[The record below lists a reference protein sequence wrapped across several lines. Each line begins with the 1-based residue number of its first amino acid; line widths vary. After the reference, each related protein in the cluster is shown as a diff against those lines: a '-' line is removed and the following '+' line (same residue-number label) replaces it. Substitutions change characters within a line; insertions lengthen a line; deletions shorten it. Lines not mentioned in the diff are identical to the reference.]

1 MNKKSVVE
9 DALFQIRN
17 LEEALKENAKGIL
30 SSTMKNEISSLV
42 KESLR
47 EQEEIDVEDEE
58 VVEPEGQVDDVEDVD
73 LGVEPMATDDME
85 DDDMEDMGMEDDD
98 AIDMTGADM
107 SDVIKVFKSMDDED
121 GVIVK
126 RDANNNIRLSDSETG
141 ADYFI
146 QLSEQ
151 YQDELD
157 EQDDDLTLD
166 ETLYEIEMDDMDS
179 RQDVYRPDVSDD
191 EGWSD
196 KETQRMWN
204 EQDEDGIVYRPD
216 VSDDEGWSDK
226 ETQRMW
232 NEEMDMDMD
241 MDPRRMSRR
250 HSEMDETP
258 MYEIEMDD
266 MDSRQDVYR
275 PDVSD
280 DEGWSDKETQ
290 RMWNEEMDMD
300 MDFEEMDMDPDPRG
314 GRNSR
319 HYEDMDIDH
328 VMESKFKSKGV
339 GMGSPKFKYGQVMDY
354 KTTKQKEGKKM
365 INTGSAKKFSYKDG
379 ENLDGEY
386 RPIKKRRETTEASRT
401 LGAGRKFGRNGLPK
415 PKAAPRHISENEV
428 ELLKSKNEEYRKA
441 LNLFRTKLN
450 EVAIFNS
457 NLAYAT
463 RLFTEHSTT
472 KQEKINILRRFDNV
486 ETLKESKS
494 LYKSL
499 KDEFSSEKTKEN
511 SINESF
517 EKSVTKT
524 PVSGSAV
531 NLIESKTYENPQ
543 FLRMK
548 DLMGKIK

>member
-9 DALFQIRN
+9 DALFQIRS

-58 VVEPEGQVDDVEDVD
+58 EVVEPEGQVDDVEDID
-73 LGVEPMATDDME
+73 LGAEPMAMDDGME
-85 DDDMEDMGMEDDD
+85 DDDIEDIDMGMEDED

-107 SDVIKVFKSMDDED
+107 SDVIKVFKSMSDED

-126 RDANNNIRLSDSETG
+126 KDANNNITLSDPETG

-157 EQDDDLTLD
+157 EQDEDEDEDEDEDLTLDEIMLD
-166 ETLYEIEMDDMDS
+166 ETLYEIEMDDFGM
-179 RQDVYRPDVSDD
+179 SDEEEYEELD
-191 EGWSD
+191 E
-196 KETQRMWN
+196 
-204 EQDEDGIVYRPD
+204 EDL
-216 VSDDEGWSDK
+216 
-226 ETQRMW
+226 
-232 NEEMDMDMD
+232 
-241 MDPRRMSRR
+241 
-250 HSEMDETP
+250 
-258 MYEIEMDD
+258 
-266 MDSRQDVYR
+266 
-275 PDVSD
+275 
-280 DEGWSDKETQ
+280 
-290 RMWNEEMDMD
+290 
-300 MDFEEMDMDPDPRG
+300 
-314 GRNSR
+314 
-319 HYEDMDIDH
+319 DH
-328 VMESKFKSKGV
+328 VMESKFKAKGV

-401 LGAGRKFGRNGLPK
+401 LGAGIKFGRKGLPK
-415 PKAAPRHISENEV
+415 PKAAPQHISETEV

-548 DLMGKIK
+548 DLMVKIK

>member
-9 DALFQIRN
+9 DALFQIQS

-157 EQDDDLTLD
+157 EQDDDDLTLD

-179 RQDVYRPDVSDD
+179 RQDVYRPNVSDD
-191 EGWSD
+191 KGWSD

-204 EQDEDGIVYRPD
+204 EQDEDGTVYRPN
-216 VSDDEGWSDK
+216 VSDDK
-226 ETQRMW
+226 
-232 NEEMDMDMD
+232 
-241 MDPRRMSRR
+241 
-250 HSEMDETP
+250 
-258 MYEIEMDD
+258 
-266 MDSRQDVYR
+266 
-275 PDVSD
+275 
-280 DEGWSDKETQ
+280 GWSDKETQ

-300 MDFEEMDMDPDPRG
+300 MDFEEMDMDSDSRG
-314 GRNSR
+314 GRSSR

-401 LGAGRKFGRNGLPK
+401 LGAGTKFGRKGLPK
-415 PKAAPRHISENEV
+415 PKAAPQHISETEV

-548 DLMGKIK
+548 DLMVKIK

>member
-9 DALFQIRN
+9 DALFQIQS

-58 VVEPEGQVDDVEDVD
+58 EVVEPEGQVDDVEDVD
-73 LGVEPMATDDME
+73 LGAEPIPTDDIEDDGME
-85 DDDMEDMGMEDDD
+85 DIEMGVEDDD

-126 RDANNNIRLSDSETG
+126 KDANNNITLSDPETG

-157 EQDDDLTLD
+157 EEDEYEDEYEDEDLTLD
-166 ETLYEIEMDDMDS
+166 ETLYEIEMDDFGMS
-179 RQDVYRPDVSDD
+179 
-191 EGWSD
+191 
-196 KETQRMWN
+196 
-204 EQDEDGIVYRPD
+204 DEDED
-216 VSDDEGWSDK
+216 
-226 ETQRMW
+226 
-232 NEEMDMDMD
+232 EEMDFEER
-241 MDPRRMSRR
+241 PRRMSRR
-250 HSEMDETP
+250 HNEEMYETP
-258 MYEIEMDD
+258 MYETNVDETLYEIEMDD
-266 MDSRQDVYR
+266 FGM
-275 PDVSD
+275 SD
-280 DEGWSDKETQ
+280 EDEELD
-290 RMWNEEMDMD
+290 EEDL
-300 MDFEEMDMDPDPRG
+300 
-314 GRNSR
+314 
-319 HYEDMDIDH
+319 DH
-328 VMESKFKSKGV
+328 VMESKFKAKGV

-401 LGAGRKFGRNGLPK
+401 LGAGTKFGRKGLPK
-415 PKAAPRHISENEV
+415 PKAAPQHISESEV

-486 ETLKESKS
+486 ETLKESKN
-494 LYKSL
+494 LYRTL
-499 KDEFSSEKTKEN
+499 KDEFSSETTKE
-511 SINESF
+511 SPINESF
-517 EKSVTKT
+517 EKVVSKT

>member
-58 VVEPEGQVDDVEDVD
+58 VVEPEGQVDDVEDVE
-73 LGVEPMATDDME
+73 LGVGPMATDDME
-85 DDDMEDMGMEDDD
+85 DDDMEDMDMEDDD

-151 YQDELD
+151 YQDED
-157 EQDDDLTLD
+157 EYEDLTLD

-204 EQDEDGIVYRPD
+204 E
-216 VSDDEGWSDK
+216 
-226 ETQRMW
+226 
-232 NEEMDMDMD
+232 
-241 MDPRRMSRR
+241 
-250 HSEMDETP
+250 
-258 MYEIEMDD
+258 
-266 MDSRQDVYR
+266 
-275 PDVSD
+275 
-280 DEGWSDKETQ
+280 
-290 RMWNEEMDMD
+290 DMD

-328 VMESKFKSKGV
+328 VMESKFKPKGV

>member
-9 DALFQIRN
+9 DALFQIQS

-58 VVEPEGQVDDVEDVD
+58 EVVEPEGQVDDVEDID
-73 LGVEPMATDDME
+73 LGPEPMATDDDME
-85 DDDMEDMGMEDDD
+85 DDDMEDIDMGMEDDD

-126 RDANNNIRLSDSETG
+126 RDANNNITLSDSETG

-157 EQDDDLTLD
+157 EEDEYEYEDEYEDEDLTLD
-166 ETLYEIEMDDMDS
+166 ETLYEIEMDDFGMS
-179 RQDVYRPDVSDD
+179 
-191 EGWSD
+191 
-196 KETQRMWN
+196 
-204 EQDEDGIVYRPD
+204 DEDE
-216 VSDDEGWSDK
+216 DEEFGFED
-226 ETQRMW
+226 EE
-232 NEEMDMDMD
+232 EEM
-241 MDPRRMSRR
+241 PRRMSRR
-250 HSEMDETP
+250 HNEEMYETP
-258 MYEIEMDD
+258 MYETNVDETLYEIEMDD
-266 MDSRQDVYR
+266 FGM
-275 PDVSD
+275 SD
-280 DEGWSDKETQ
+280 EDED
-290 RMWNEEMDMD
+290 EE
-300 MDFEEMDMDPDPRG
+300 MDFEERPR
-314 GRNSR
+314 RMSSR
-319 HYEDMDIDH
+319 HHEEMYEEDMDH
-328 VMESKFKSKGV
+328 VMESKFKAKGV

-401 LGAGRKFGRNGLPK
+401 LGAGTKFGRKGLPK

-548 DLMGKIK
+548 DLMVKIK

>member
-1 MNKKSVVE
+1 
-9 DALFQIRN
+9 
-17 LEEALKENAKGIL
+17 
-30 SSTMKNEISSLV
+30 
-42 KESLR
+42 
-47 EQEEIDVEDEE
+47 
-58 VVEPEGQVDDVEDVD
+58 
-73 LGVEPMATDDME
+73 
-85 DDDMEDMGMEDDD
+85 
-98 AIDMTGADM
+98 
-107 SDVIKVFKSMDDED
+107 
-121 GVIVK
+121 
-126 RDANNNIRLSDSETG
+126 
-141 ADYFI
+141 
-146 QLSEQ
+146 
-151 YQDELD
+151 
-157 EQDDDLTLD
+157 
-166 ETLYEIEMDDMDS
+166 MDDMDS

>member
-9 DALFQIRN
+9 DALFQIQS

-58 VVEPEGQVDDVEDVD
+58 EVVEPEGQVDDVEDID
-73 LGVEPMATDDME
+73 LGDEPIATDDDME
-85 DDDMEDMGMEDDD
+85 DDDMEDIDMGTDDD

-126 RDANNNIRLSDSETG
+126 RDANNNITLSDSETG

-151 YQDELD
+151 YQDELGKEDKDKYED
-157 EQDDDLTLD
+157 EDLTLDEEWLD
-166 ETLYEIEMDDMDS
+166 ETLYEIEMDDFGMS
-179 RQDVYRPDVSDD
+179 
-191 EGWSD
+191 
-196 KETQRMWN
+196 
-204 EQDEDGIVYRPD
+204 DED
-216 VSDDEGWSDK
+216 
-226 ETQRMW
+226 
-232 NEEMDMDMD
+232 EEMDFEER
-241 MDPRRMSRR
+241 PRRMSSR
-250 HSEMDETP
+250 HHEE
-258 MYEIEMDD
+258 MYE
-266 MDSRQDVYR
+266 
-275 PDVSD
+275 
-280 DEGWSDKETQ
+280 
-290 RMWNEEMDMD
+290 
-300 MDFEEMDMDPDPRG
+300 
-314 GRNSR
+314 
-319 HYEDMDIDH
+319 EDMDH
-328 VMESKFKSKGV
+328 VMESKFKAKGV

-401 LGAGRKFGRNGLPK
+401 LGAGTKFGRKGLPK
-415 PKAAPRHISENEV
+415 PKAAPQHISETEV

-548 DLMGKIK
+548 DLMVKIK

>member
-9 DALFQIRN
+9 DALFQIQS

-58 VVEPEGQVDDVEDVD
+58 EVVEPEGQVDDVEDVD
-73 LGVEPMATDDME
+73 LGAEPMATDDDME
-85 DDDMEDMGMEDDD
+85 DDDMEDIDMGTDDDD

-126 RDANNNIRLSDSETG
+126 RDASNNITLSDSETG

-157 EQDDDLTLD
+157 EEDEYEDEYEDEDLTLD
-166 ETLYEIEMDDMDS
+166 ETLYEIEMDDFGMS
-179 RQDVYRPDVSDD
+179 
-191 EGWSD
+191 
-196 KETQRMWN
+196 
-204 EQDEDGIVYRPD
+204 DEDED
-216 VSDDEGWSDK
+216 
-226 ETQRMW
+226 
-232 NEEMDMDMD
+232 EEMDFEER
-241 MDPRRMSRR
+241 PRRMSRR
-250 HSEMDETP
+250 HNEEMYETP
-258 MYEIEMDD
+258 MYETNVDETLYEIEMDD
-266 MDSRQDVYR
+266 FGM
-275 PDVSD
+275 SD
-280 DEGWSDKETQ
+280 EEEYEELDE
-290 RMWNEEMDMD
+290 
-300 MDFEEMDMDPDPRG
+300 
-314 GRNSR
+314 
-319 HYEDMDIDH
+319 EDLDH
-328 VMESKFKSKGV
+328 VMESKFKAKGV

-401 LGAGRKFGRNGLPK
+401 LGAGTKFGRKGLPK
-415 PKAAPRHISENEV
+415 PKAAPQHISETEV

>member
-9 DALFQIRN
+9 DTLFQIKH

-58 VVEPEGQVDDVEDVD
+58 EVVEPEGQEDDVEDID
-73 LGVEPMATDDME
+73 LGAEPMDVEDDME
-85 DDDMEDMGMEDDD
+85 DDDMEDMDMGMEDDED

-126 RDANNNIRLSDSETG
+126 KDANNNITLSDTETG

-151 YQDELD
+151 YNEDN
-157 EQDDDLTLD
+157 LTLD
-166 ETLYEIEMDDMDS
+166 ETLYEIEMDDFGM
-179 RQDVYRPDVSDD
+179 SDD
-191 EGWSD
+191 EFEDEEFGF
-196 KETQRMWN
+196 E
-204 EQDEDGIVYRPD
+204 DED
-216 VSDDEGWSDK
+216 
-226 ETQRMW
+226 
-232 NEEMDMDMD
+232 EEEEER
-241 MDPRRMSRR
+241 PRRMSRR
-250 HSEMDETP
+250 HHEMDETP
-258 MYEIEMDD
+258 MYETQVDEVLYEITLDEDADAEGYPEMDED
-266 MDSRQDVYR
+266 ADA
-275 PDVSD
+275 
-280 DEGWSDKETQ
+280 EGYP
-290 RMWNEEMDMD
+290 EMD
-300 MDFEEMDMDPDPRG
+300 EEEL
-314 GRNSR
+314 NN
-319 HYEDMDIDH
+319 
-328 VMESKFKSKGV
+328 VMESKFKAKGV

-379 ENLDGEY
+379 ENLDGDY
-386 RPIKKRRETTEASRT
+386 RPIKKRETKEASRT
-401 LGAGRKFGRNGLPK
+401 LGAGTRFGRKGLPK
-415 PKAAPRHISENEV
+415 PKAAPQHISETEV

-450 EVAIFNS
+450 EVAVFNS

-486 ETLKESKS
+486 ETLKESKN

-499 KDEFSSEKTKEN
+499 KDEFSSETTKDN
-511 SINESF
+511 SLNESF
-517 EKSVTKT
+517 EKAVTKT

-548 DLMGKIK
+548 DLMGKLK

>member
-9 DALFQIRN
+9 DALFQIRS

-58 VVEPEGQVDDVEDVD
+58 EVVEPEGQVDDVEDVD
-73 LGVEPMATDDME
+73 LGPEPMAMDDDME
-85 DDDMEDMGMEDDD
+85 DDEMEGMGMEDDD

-126 RDANNNIRLSDSETG
+126 RDASNNITLSDSGTG

-151 YQDELD
+151 YQDEYEDEDEDLTLD
-157 EQDDDLTLD
+157 EIMLD
-166 ETLYEIEMDDMDS
+166 ETLYEIEMDDFGM
-179 RQDVYRPDVSDD
+179 SDD
-191 EGWSD
+191 
-196 KETQRMWN
+196 M
-204 EQDEDGIVYRPD
+204 
-216 VSDDEGWSDK
+216 DD
-226 ETQRMW
+226 
-232 NEEMDMDMD
+232 EEMDDFDMSDDMD
-241 MDPRRMSRR
+241 FEERPRRMSRR
-250 HSEMDETP
+250 HHEEMDETP
-258 MYEIEMDD
+258 MYETNVNETLYEIEMDD
-266 MDSRQDVYR
+266 FGM
-275 PDVSD
+275 SD
-280 DEGWSDKETQ
+280 DMDD
-290 RMWNEEMDMD
+290 EEMDDFDMSDD
-300 MDFEEMDMDPDPRG
+300 MDFEERPRRMSRRHHEEMDD
-314 GRNSR
+314 
-319 HYEDMDIDH
+319 EDMDH
-328 VMESKFKSKGV
+328 VMESKFKAKGV

-401 LGAGRKFGRNGLPK
+401 LGAGTKFGRKGLPK
-415 PKAAPRHISENEV
+415 PKAAPQHISETEV

>member
-9 DALFQIRN
+9 DTLFQIRH
-17 LEEALKENAKGIL
+17 LEEVLKENAKGIL
-30 SSTMKNEISSLV
+30 SSTMKDEISSLV

-47 EQEEIDVEDEE
+47 EQEEVNVEDEEE
-58 VVEPEGQVDDVEDVD
+58 VVEPEGQEDDVEDVD
-73 LGVEPMATDDME
+73 LGVDPMATDDDIE
-85 DDDMEDMGMEDDD
+85 DDDIEDIEDIDMGMEDDSD

-107 SDVIKVFKSMDDED
+107 SDVIKVFKSMGDED

-126 RDANNNIRLSDSETG
+126 KDANNNITLSDSETG

-151 YQDELD
+151 YQDDEYQDELD
-157 EQDDDLTLD
+157 EDDDFEDDDLELD
-166 ETLYEIEMDDMDS
+166 ETLYEIEMDDFGM
-179 RQDVYRPDVSDD
+179 SDRHTGRRNDYNDNESD
-191 EGWSD
+191 E
-196 KETQRMWN
+196 
-204 EQDEDGIVYRPD
+204 VL
-216 VSDDEGWSDK
+216 
-226 ETQRMW
+226 
-232 NEEMDMDMD
+232 
-241 MDPRRMSRR
+241 
-250 HSEMDETP
+250 
-258 MYEIEMDD
+258 YEIEMDED
-266 MDSRQDVYR
+266 ADSEY
-275 PDVSD
+275 
-280 DEGWSDKETQ
+280 
-290 RMWNEEMDMD
+290 EE
-300 MDFEEMDMDPDPRG
+300 EDP
-314 GRNSR
+314 NN
-319 HYEDMDIDH
+319 
-328 VMESKFKSKGV
+328 VMESKFKAKGV

-354 KTTKQKEGKKM
+354 KTTRQKEGKKM

-379 ENLDGEY
+379 ENLDGEF

-401 LGAGRKFGRNGLPK
+401 LGAGRKFGRRGLPK
-415 PKAAPRHISENEV
+415 PKAAPQNISETEV

-450 EVAIFNS
+450 EVAVFNS

-486 ETLKESKS
+486 ETLKESKG

-499 KDEFSSEKTKEN
+499 KDEFSSDTTKDK
-511 SINESF
+511 SLNESF
-517 EKSVTKT
+517 EKAVTKT

-548 DLMGKIK
+548 DLMGKLK

>member
-9 DALFQIRN
+9 DALFQIQS

-58 VVEPEGQVDDVEDVD
+58 EVVEPEGQVDDVEDVD
-73 LGVEPMATDDME
+73 LGAEPIPTDDIEDDGME
-85 DDDMEDMGMEDDD
+85 DIEMGVEDDD

-157 EQDDDLTLD
+157 EEDEDEYEDEDLTLDEIMLD
-166 ETLYEIEMDDMDS
+166 ETLYEIEMDDFGMS
-179 RQDVYRPDVSDD
+179 
-191 EGWSD
+191 
-196 KETQRMWN
+196 
-204 EQDEDGIVYRPD
+204 DEDED
-216 VSDDEGWSDK
+216 
-226 ETQRMW
+226 
-232 NEEMDMDMD
+232 EEMDFEER
-241 MDPRRMSRR
+241 PRRMSRR
-250 HSEMDETP
+250 HHEEMNETP
-258 MYEIEMDD
+258 MYETNVDETLYEIEMDD
-266 MDSRQDVYR
+266 FGM
-275 PDVSD
+275 SD
-280 DEGWSDKETQ
+280 EDEE
-290 RMWNEEMDMD
+290 EEMDE
-300 MDFEEMDMDPDPRG
+300 EEMNR
-314 GRNSR
+314 
-319 HYEDMDIDH
+319 
-328 VMESKFKSKGV
+328 VMESKFKAKGV

-401 LGAGRKFGRNGLPK
+401 LGAGTKFGRNGLPK

-548 DLMGKIK
+548 DLMVKIK

>member
-9 DALFQIRN
+9 DALFQIRS

-157 EQDDDLTLD
+157 EQDDDDLTLD

-179 RQDVYRPDVSDD
+179 RQDVYRPGVSDD
-191 EGWSD
+191 
-196 KETQRMWN
+196 K
-204 EQDEDGIVYRPD
+204 
-216 VSDDEGWSDK
+216 
-226 ETQRMW
+226 
-232 NEEMDMDMD
+232 
-241 MDPRRMSRR
+241 
-250 HSEMDETP
+250 
-258 MYEIEMDD
+258 
-266 MDSRQDVYR
+266 
-275 PDVSD
+275 
-280 DEGWSDKETQ
+280 GWSDKETQ

-300 MDFEEMDMDPDPRG
+300 MDFEEMDMDSDSRG
-314 GRNSR
+314 GRSSR

>member
-9 DALFQIRN
+9 DTLFQIKN
-17 LEEALKENAKGIL
+17 LEQVLKENAKGIL
-30 SSTMKNEISSLV
+30 SSTMKDEISSLV

-47 EQEEIDVEDEE
+47 EQEEIDVEDPEE
-58 VVEPEGQVDDVEDVD
+58 VVEPEGQEDDVEDID
-73 LGVEPMATDDME
+73 LGAEPMDMEVDME
-85 DDDMEDMGMEDDD
+85 DDDVEDISMDSEDDD

-107 SDVIKVFKSMDDED
+107 SDVIKVFKSMSDED

-126 RDANNNIRLSDSETG
+126 KDANNNITLSDPETG

-157 EQDDDLTLD
+157 KEEDLSLD
-166 ETLYEIEMDDMDS
+166 ETLYEIEMDDFEMS
-179 RQDVYRPDVSDD
+179 YDD
-191 EGWSD
+191 
-196 KETQRMWN
+196 M
-204 EQDEDGIVYRPD
+204 ED
-216 VSDDEGWSDK
+216 DDMEDDF
-226 ETQRMW
+226 EE
-232 NEEMDMDMD
+232 EEMDFEER
-241 MDPRRMSRR
+241 PRRMSRR
-250 HSEMDETP
+250 HHEMDETP
-258 MYEIEMDD
+258 MYETETDEVLYEIEMD
-266 MDSRQDVYR
+266 
-275 PDVSD
+275 
-280 DEGWSDKETQ
+280 
-290 RMWNEEMDMD
+290 EEEDG
-300 MDFEEMDMDPDPRG
+300 EDMDP
-314 GRNSR
+314 
-319 HYEDMDIDH
+319 
-328 VMESKFKSKGV
+328 VMEGKFKAKGM
-339 GMGSPKFKYGQVMDY
+339 GMGSPKNHIFKYGQTMDF
-354 KTTKQKEGKKM
+354 KMPKQKEGKKM
-365 INTGSAKKFSYKDG
+365 INTGSAKKFTYKDG

-386 RPIKKRRETTEASRT
+386 RPIKKRKETTEASRT
-401 LGAGRKFGRNGLPK
+401 LGAGRKFGRKGLPK
-415 PKAAPRHISENEV
+415 PKAAPQNISETEV

-494 LYKSL
+494 LYKTL
-499 KDEFSSEKTKEN
+499 KDEFSSETTKEN

>member
-9 DALFQIRN
+9 DALFQIQS

-58 VVEPEGQVDDVEDVD
+58 EVVEPEGQVDDVEDID
-73 LGVEPMATDDME
+73 LGDEPIATDDDME
-85 DDDMEDMGMEDDD
+85 DDDMEDIDMGTDDD

-126 RDANNNIRLSDSETG
+126 RDANNNITLSDSETG

-157 EQDDDLTLD
+157 EEDEYEDEYEDEDITLD
-166 ETLYEIEMDDMDS
+166 ETLYEIEMDDFGMS
-179 RQDVYRPDVSDD
+179 
-191 EGWSD
+191 
-196 KETQRMWN
+196 
-204 EQDEDGIVYRPD
+204 DEDED
-216 VSDDEGWSDK
+216 
-226 ETQRMW
+226 
-232 NEEMDMDMD
+232 EEMDFEER
-241 MDPRRMSRR
+241 PRRMSSR
-250 HSEMDETP
+250 HHEE
-258 MYEIEMDD
+258 MYE
-266 MDSRQDVYR
+266 
-275 PDVSD
+275 
-280 DEGWSDKETQ
+280 
-290 RMWNEEMDMD
+290 
-300 MDFEEMDMDPDPRG
+300 
-314 GRNSR
+314 
-319 HYEDMDIDH
+319 EDMDH
-328 VMESKFKSKGV
+328 VMESKFKAKGV

-401 LGAGRKFGRNGLPK
+401 LGAGTKFGRKGLPK

-548 DLMGKIK
+548 DLMVKIK

>member
-9 DALFQIRN
+9 DALFQIQS

-58 VVEPEGQVDDVEDVD
+58 EVVEPEGQVDDVEDVE
-73 LGVEPMATDDME
+73 LGDEPMATDDDME
-85 DDDMEDMGMEDDD
+85 DDDMEDIDMGVEDDD

-126 RDANNNIRLSDSETG
+126 RDANNNITLSDSETG

-157 EQDDDLTLD
+157 EEDEYEDEYEDEDITLD
-166 ETLYEIEMDDMDS
+166 ETLYEIEMDDFGMS
-179 RQDVYRPDVSDD
+179 
-191 EGWSD
+191 
-196 KETQRMWN
+196 
-204 EQDEDGIVYRPD
+204 DEDE
-216 VSDDEGWSDK
+216 DE
-226 ETQRMW
+226 
-232 NEEMDMDMD
+232 EEMDFEER
-241 MDPRRMSRR
+241 PRRMSRR
-250 HSEMDETP
+250 HNEEMYETP
-258 MYEIEMDD
+258 MYETNVDETLYEIEMDD
-266 MDSRQDVYR
+266 FGM
-275 PDVSD
+275 SD
-280 DEGWSDKETQ
+280 EDED
-290 RMWNEEMDMD
+290 EE
-300 MDFEEMDMDPDPRG
+300 MDFEEM
-314 GRNSR
+314 
-319 HYEDMDIDH
+319 YEEDMDH
-328 VMESKFKSKGV
+328 VMESKFKAKGV

-401 LGAGRKFGRNGLPK
+401 LGAGTKFGRKGLPK
-415 PKAAPRHISENEV
+415 PKAAPQHISETEV

-499 KDEFSSEKTKEN
+499 KDEFSSETTKEN

>member
-9 DALFQIRN
+9 DTLFQIKN
-17 LEEALKENAKGIL
+17 LEQVLKENAKGIL
-30 SSTMKNEISSLV
+30 SSTMKDEISSLV

-47 EQEEIDVEDEE
+47 EQEEIDVEDPEE
-58 VVEPEGQVDDVEDVD
+58 VVEPEGQEDDVEDID
-73 LGVEPMATDDME
+73 LGAEPMDMEVDME
-85 DDDMEDMGMEDDD
+85 DDDVEDISMDSEDDD

-107 SDVIKVFKSMDDED
+107 SDVIKVFKSMSDED

-126 RDANNNIRLSDSETG
+126 KDANNNITLSDPETG

-157 EQDDDLTLD
+157 KEEDLSLD
-166 ETLYEIEMDDMDS
+166 ETLYEIEMDDFDM
-179 RQDVYRPDVSDD
+179 SDY
-191 EGWSD
+191 G
-196 KETQRMWN
+196 T
-204 EQDEDGIVYRPD
+204 ED
-216 VSDDEGWSDK
+216 
-226 ETQRMW
+226 
-232 NEEMDMDMD
+232 EMDFEEEDEMDFEEE
-241 MDPRRMSRR
+241 PRHRSRR
-250 HSEMDETP
+250 HHEMDETP
-258 MYEIEMDD
+258 MYETETDEVLYEIEMD
-266 MDSRQDVYR
+266 
-275 PDVSD
+275 
-280 DEGWSDKETQ
+280 
-290 RMWNEEMDMD
+290 EEEDG
-300 MDFEEMDMDPDPRG
+300 EDMDP
-314 GRNSR
+314 
-319 HYEDMDIDH
+319 
-328 VMESKFKSKGV
+328 VMEGKFKAKGM
-339 GMGSPKFKYGQVMDY
+339 GMGSPKFKYGQTMDF
-354 KTTKQKEGKKM
+354 KMPKQKEGKKM
-365 INTGSAKKFSYKDG
+365 INTGSAKKFTYKDG

-386 RPIKKRRETTEASRT
+386 RPIKKRKETTEASRT
-401 LGAGRKFGRNGLPK
+401 LGAGRKFGRKGLPK
-415 PKAAPRHISENEV
+415 PKAAPQNISETEV

-450 EVAIFNS
+450 EVAVFNS

-494 LYKSL
+494 LYKTL
-499 KDEFSSEKTKEN
+499 KDEFSSETTKEN

>member
-9 DALFQIRN
+9 DALFQIQS

-58 VVEPEGQVDDVEDVD
+58 EVVEPEGQVDDVEDVD
-73 LGVEPMATDDME
+73 LGAEPMDTDDDME
-85 DDDMEDMGMEDDD
+85 DDDMEDIDMGTDDDD

-126 RDANNNIRLSDSETG
+126 RDASNNITLSDSETG

-157 EQDDDLTLD
+157 EEDEYEDEYEDEDLTLD
-166 ETLYEIEMDDMDS
+166 ETLYEIEMDDFGMS
-179 RQDVYRPDVSDD
+179 
-191 EGWSD
+191 
-196 KETQRMWN
+196 
-204 EQDEDGIVYRPD
+204 DEDED
-216 VSDDEGWSDK
+216 
-226 ETQRMW
+226 
-232 NEEMDMDMD
+232 EEMDFEER
-241 MDPRRMSRR
+241 PRRMSRR
-250 HSEMDETP
+250 HNEEMYETP
-258 MYEIEMDD
+258 MYETNVDETLYEIEMDD
-266 MDSRQDVYR
+266 FGM
-275 PDVSD
+275 SD
-280 DEGWSDKETQ
+280 EEEYEELDE
-290 RMWNEEMDMD
+290 
-300 MDFEEMDMDPDPRG
+300 
-314 GRNSR
+314 
-319 HYEDMDIDH
+319 EDLDH
-328 VMESKFKSKGV
+328 VMESKFKAKGV

-401 LGAGRKFGRNGLPK
+401 LGAGTKFGRKGLPK
-415 PKAAPRHISENEV
+415 PKAAPQHISETEV

-548 DLMGKIK
+548 DLMVKIK

>member
-9 DALFQIRN
+9 DALFQIQS

-58 VVEPEGQVDDVEDVD
+58 EVVEPEGQVDDVEDVE
-73 LGVEPMATDDME
+73 LGDEPMATDDDME
-85 DDDMEDMGMEDDD
+85 DDDTEDIDMGVEDDD

-126 RDANNNIRLSDSETG
+126 RDANNNITLSDSETG

-151 YQDELD
+151 YQDELGKEDKDKYED
-157 EQDDDLTLD
+157 EDLTLDEEWLD
-166 ETLYEIEMDDMDS
+166 ETLYEIEMDDFGMS
-179 RQDVYRPDVSDD
+179 
-191 EGWSD
+191 
-196 KETQRMWN
+196 
-204 EQDEDGIVYRPD
+204 DEDED
-216 VSDDEGWSDK
+216 
-226 ETQRMW
+226 
-232 NEEMDMDMD
+232 EEMDF
-241 MDPRRMSRR
+241 
-250 HSEMDETP
+250 EDE
-258 MYEIEMDD
+258 
-266 MDSRQDVYR
+266 
-275 PDVSD
+275 
-280 DEGWSDKETQ
+280 DE
-290 RMWNEEMDMD
+290 
-300 MDFEEMDMDPDPRG
+300 
-314 GRNSR
+314 
-319 HYEDMDIDH
+319 EDMDH
-328 VMESKFKSKGV
+328 VMESKFKAKGV

-401 LGAGRKFGRNGLPK
+401 LGAGTKFGRKGLPK
-415 PKAAPRHISENEV
+415 PKAAPQHISETEV

-548 DLMGKIK
+548 DLMVKIK

>member
-9 DALFQIRN
+9 DTLFQIKN
-17 LEEALKENAKGIL
+17 LEEVLKENAKGIL
-30 SSTMKNEISSLV
+30 SSTMKDEISSLV

-47 EQEEIDVEDEE
+47 EQEEVNVEDEEE
-58 VVEPEGQVDDVEDVD
+58 VVEPEGQEDDVEDID
-73 LGVEPMATDDME
+73 LGAEPMDTEDDME
-85 DDDMEDMGMEDDD
+85 DDDMEDVDMGMEDDED

-126 RDANNNIRLSDSETG
+126 KDANNNITLSDTETG

-151 YQDELD
+151 YEEEELD
-157 EQDDDLTLD
+157 EEDDLTLD
-166 ETLYEIEMDDMDS
+166 ETLYEIEMDDFDMS
-179 RQDVYRPDVSDD
+179 YDD
-191 EGWSD
+191 MEGD
-196 KETQRMWN
+196 
-204 EQDEDGIVYRPD
+204 DFED
-216 VSDDEGWSDK
+216 
-226 ETQRMW
+226 
-232 NEEMDMDMD
+232 EEMDFEEKPRHRHHDMDMD
-241 MDPRRMSRR
+241 
-250 HSEMDETP
+250 EVL
-258 MYEIEMDD
+258 YEIEMD
-266 MDSRQDVYR
+266 
-275 PDVSD
+275 
-280 DEGWSDKETQ
+280 E
-290 RMWNEEMDMD
+290 EEMD
-300 MDFEEMDMDPDPRG
+300 E
-314 GRNSR
+314 
-319 HYEDMDIDH
+319 EDMDH
-328 VMESKFKSKGV
+328 VMESKFKAKGV

-386 RPIKKRRETTEASRT
+386 RPIKKRETKEASRT
-401 LGAGRKFGRNGLPK
+401 LGAGRRFGRKGLPK
-415 PKAAPRHISENEV
+415 PKAAPQNISETEV

-450 EVAIFNS
+450 EVAVFNS

-486 ETLKESKS
+486 ETLKESKN

-499 KDEFSSEKTKEN
+499 KDEFSSETTKE
-511 SINESF
+511 SSLNESF
-517 EKSVTKT
+517 EKAVTKS

-543 FLRMK
+543 FMRMK

>member
-1 MNKKSVVE
+1 
-9 DALFQIRN
+9 
-17 LEEALKENAKGIL
+17 
-30 SSTMKNEISSLV
+30 
-42 KESLR
+42 
-47 EQEEIDVEDEE
+47 
-58 VVEPEGQVDDVEDVD
+58 
-73 LGVEPMATDDME
+73 
-85 DDDMEDMGMEDDD
+85 
-98 AIDMTGADM
+98 MTGADM

-126 RDANNNIRLSDSETG
+126 RDASNNITLSDSETG

-157 EQDDDLTLD
+157 EQDEDEDEDEDLTLDEIMLD
-166 ETLYEIEMDDMDS
+166 ETLYEIEMDDFGM
-179 RQDVYRPDVSDD
+179 SDD
-191 EGWSD
+191 ME
-196 KETQRMWN
+196 
-204 EQDEDGIVYRPD
+204 DE
-216 VSDDEGWSDK
+216 E
-226 ETQRMW
+226 E
-232 NEEMDMDMD
+232 EEMDFEER
-241 MDPRRMSRR
+241 PRRMSRR
-250 HSEMDETP
+250 HNEGMYETP
-258 MYEIEMDD
+258 MYETNVDETLYEIEMDD
-266 MDSRQDVYR
+266 FGM
-275 PDVSD
+275 SD
-280 DEGWSDKETQ
+280 EEEYEELDE
-290 RMWNEEMDMD
+290 
-300 MDFEEMDMDPDPRG
+300 
-314 GRNSR
+314 
-319 HYEDMDIDH
+319 EDLDH
-328 VMESKFKSKGV
+328 VMESKFKAKGV

-401 LGAGRKFGRNGLPK
+401 LGAGTKFGRKGLPK
-415 PKAAPRHISENEV
+415 PKAAPQHISETEV

-548 DLMGKIK
+548 DLMVKIK

>member
-1 MNKKSVVE
+1 
-9 DALFQIRN
+9 
-17 LEEALKENAKGIL
+17 
-30 SSTMKNEISSLV
+30 
-42 KESLR
+42 
-47 EQEEIDVEDEE
+47 
-58 VVEPEGQVDDVEDVD
+58 
-73 LGVEPMATDDME
+73 
-85 DDDMEDMGMEDDD
+85 
-98 AIDMTGADM
+98 MTGADM

>member
-9 DALFQIRN
+9 DALFQIQS

-58 VVEPEGQVDDVEDVD
+58 EVVEPEGQVDDVEDVD
-73 LGVEPMATDDME
+73 LGAEPMATDDME
-85 DDDMEDMGMEDDD
+85 DDEMEGMGMEDDD

-126 RDANNNIRLSDSETG
+126 RDASNNITLSDSGTG

-151 YQDELD
+151 YEDEYEDEDLTLD
-157 EQDDDLTLD
+157 EIMLD
-166 ETLYEIEMDDMDS
+166 ETLYEIEMDDFGM
-179 RQDVYRPDVSDD
+179 SDD
-191 EGWSD
+191 
-196 KETQRMWN
+196 M
-204 EQDEDGIVYRPD
+204 
-216 VSDDEGWSDK
+216 DD
-226 ETQRMW
+226 
-232 NEEMDMDMD
+232 EEMDFEEMDFEER
-241 MDPRRMSRR
+241 PRRMSRR
-250 HSEMDETP
+250 HHEEMDETP
-258 MYEIEMDD
+258 MYETNVNETLYEIEMDD
-266 MDSRQDVYR
+266 FGM
-275 PDVSD
+275 SD
-280 DEGWSDKETQ
+280 DMDDE
-290 RMWNEEMDMD
+290 DMD
-300 MDFEEMDMDPDPRG
+300 DFGMSDDMDDEEMDFEERPR
-314 GRNSR
+314 RMSR
-319 HYEDMDIDH
+319 RHHEEMYEEDMDH
-328 VMESKFKSKGV
+328 VMESKFKAKGV

-401 LGAGRKFGRNGLPK
+401 LGAGTKFGRNGLPK

>member
-9 DALFQIRN
+9 DALFQIQS

-58 VVEPEGQVDDVEDVD
+58 EVVEPEGQVDDVEDVD
-73 LGVEPMATDDME
+73 LGAEPMDTDDDME
-85 DDDMEDMGMEDDD
+85 DDDMEDIDMGTDDDD

-126 RDANNNIRLSDSETG
+126 KDANNNIRLSDSETG

-157 EQDDDLTLD
+157 EEEEMPRRMSRRHHEEMYETPMYETNVD
-166 ETLYEIEMDDMDS
+166 ETLYEIEMDDFGMS
-179 RQDVYRPDVSDD
+179 
-191 EGWSD
+191 
-196 KETQRMWN
+196 
-204 EQDEDGIVYRPD
+204 DEDE
-216 VSDDEGWSDK
+216 DE
-226 ETQRMW
+226 E
-232 NEEMDMDMD
+232 
-241 MDPRRMSRR
+241 
-250 HSEMDETP
+250 
-258 MYEIEMDD
+258 
-266 MDSRQDVYR
+266 
-275 PDVSD
+275 
-280 DEGWSDKETQ
+280 
-290 RMWNEEMDMD
+290 
-300 MDFEEMDMDPDPRG
+300 MDFEEMDEEEMNR
-314 GRNSR
+314 
-319 HYEDMDIDH
+319 
-328 VMESKFKSKGV
+328 VMESKFKAKGV

-401 LGAGRKFGRNGLPK
+401 LGAGTKFGRNGLPK

>member
-9 DALFQIRN
+9 DTLFQIKH

-58 VVEPEGQVDDVEDVD
+58 EVVEPEGQEDDVEDID
-73 LGVEPMATDDME
+73 LGAEPMDVEDDME
-85 DDDMEDMGMEDDD
+85 DDDMEDMDMGMEDDED

-126 RDANNNIRLSDSETG
+126 KDANNNITLSDTETG

-151 YQDELD
+151 YNEDN
-157 EQDDDLTLD
+157 LTLD
-166 ETLYEIEMDDMDS
+166 ETLYEIEMDDFGM
-179 RQDVYRPDVSDD
+179 SDD
-191 EGWSD
+191 EFEDEEFGF
-196 KETQRMWN
+196 E
-204 EQDEDGIVYRPD
+204 DED
-216 VSDDEGWSDK
+216 
-226 ETQRMW
+226 
-232 NEEMDMDMD
+232 EEEEER
-241 MDPRRMSRR
+241 PRRMSRR
-250 HSEMDETP
+250 HHEMDETP
-258 MYEIEMDD
+258 MYETQVDEVLYEITLDEDADAEGYPEMDED
-266 MDSRQDVYR
+266 ADA
-275 PDVSD
+275 
-280 DEGWSDKETQ
+280 EGYP
-290 RMWNEEMDMD
+290 EMD
-300 MDFEEMDMDPDPRG
+300 EEEL
-314 GRNSR
+314 NN
-319 HYEDMDIDH
+319 
-328 VMESKFKSKGV
+328 VMESKFKAKGV

-379 ENLDGEY
+379 ENLDGDY
-386 RPIKKRRETTEASRT
+386 RPIKKRETKEASRT
-401 LGAGRKFGRNGLPK
+401 LGAGTRFGRKGLPK
-415 PKAAPRHISENEV
+415 PKAAPQNISETEV

-450 EVAIFNS
+450 EVAVFNS

-499 KDEFSSEKTKEN
+499 KDEFSSETTKDN
-511 SINESF
+511 SLNESF
-517 EKSVTKT
+517 EKAVTKT

-548 DLMGKIK
+548 DLMGKLK

>member
-9 DALFQIRN
+9 DTLFQIKN

-58 VVEPEGQVDDVEDVD
+58 EVVEPEGQEDDVEDID
-73 LGVEPMATDDME
+73 LGAEPMAMDDDME
-85 DDDMEDMGMEDDD
+85 DDDMEDMDMGMEDD

-126 RDANNNIRLSDSETG
+126 RDASNNITLSDTETG

-151 YQDELD
+151 YNEEELD
-157 EQDDDLTLD
+157 EEDDSLD
-166 ETLYEIEMDDMDS
+166 ETLYEIEMDEFDMSYD
-179 RQDVYRPDVSDD
+179 DMEDDDMGMGMEDD
-191 EGWSD
+191 E
-196 KETQRMWN
+196 
-204 EQDEDGIVYRPD
+204 
-216 VSDDEGWSDK
+216 
-226 ETQRMW
+226 
-232 NEEMDMDMD
+232 EMS
-241 MDPRRMSRR
+241 RRMSRR

-258 MYEIEMDD
+258 MYETQVDEVLYEIEMD
-266 MDSRQDVYR
+266 
-275 PDVSD
+275 
-280 DEGWSDKETQ
+280 E
-290 RMWNEEMDMD
+290 EEMDE
-300 MDFEEMDMDPDPRG
+300 EEMDE
-314 GRNSR
+314 
-319 HYEDMDIDH
+319 EDMDH
-328 VMESKFKSKGV
+328 VMESKFKAKGV

-386 RPIKKRRETTEASRT
+386 RPIKKRETKEASRT
-401 LGAGRKFGRNGLPK
+401 LGAGTRFGRKGLPK
-415 PKAAPRHISENEV
+415 PKAAPQHISETEV

-450 EVAIFNS
+450 EVAVFNS

-499 KDEFSSEKTKEN
+499 KDEFSSETIKEN

-543 FLRMK
+543 FMRMK

>member
-9 DALFQIRN
+9 DTLFQIKN
-17 LEEALKENAKGIL
+17 LEQVLKENAKGIL
-30 SSTMKNEISSLV
+30 SSTMKDEISSLV

-47 EQEEIDVEDEE
+47 EQEEIDVEDPEE
-58 VVEPEGQVDDVEDVD
+58 VVEPEGQEDDVEDID
-73 LGVEPMATDDME
+73 LGAEPMDMEVDME
-85 DDDMEDMGMEDDD
+85 DDDVEDISMDSEDDD

-107 SDVIKVFKSMDDED
+107 SDVIKVFKSMSDED

-126 RDANNNIRLSDSETG
+126 KDANNNITLSDPETG

-157 EQDDDLTLD
+157 KEEDLSLD
-166 ETLYEIEMDDMDS
+166 ETLYEIEMDDFDM
-179 RQDVYRPDVSDD
+179 SDY
-191 EGWSD
+191 G
-196 KETQRMWN
+196 T
-204 EQDEDGIVYRPD
+204 ED
-216 VSDDEGWSDK
+216 
-226 ETQRMW
+226 
-232 NEEMDMDMD
+232 EMDFEEDEMDFEEE
-241 MDPRRMSRR
+241 PRHRSRR
-250 HSEMDETP
+250 HHEMDETP
-258 MYEIEMDD
+258 MYETETDEVLYEIEMD
-266 MDSRQDVYR
+266 
-275 PDVSD
+275 
-280 DEGWSDKETQ
+280 E
-290 RMWNEEMDMD
+290 EEM
-300 MDFEEMDMDPDPRG
+300 EEEEGEDMDP
-314 GRNSR
+314 
-319 HYEDMDIDH
+319 
-328 VMESKFKSKGV
+328 VMEGKFKAKGI
-339 GMGSPKFKYGQVMDY
+339 GMGSPKFKYGQTMDY

-365 INTGSAKKFSYKDG
+365 INTGSAKKFTYKDG

-386 RPIKKRRETTEASRT
+386 RPIKKRKETTEASRT
-401 LGAGRKFGRNGLPK
+401 LGAGRKFGRKGLPK
-415 PKAAPRHISENEV
+415 PKAAPQHISETEV

-494 LYKSL
+494 LYKTL
-499 KDEFSSEKTKEN
+499 KDEFSSETTKEN

>member
-9 DALFQIRN
+9 DALFQIQS

-58 VVEPEGQVDDVEDVD
+58 EVVEPEGQVDDVEDVD
-73 LGVEPMATDDME
+73 LGAEPMYTDDDME
-85 DDDMEDMGMEDDD
+85 DDDMEDIDMGTDDDD

-126 RDANNNIRLSDSETG
+126 KDANNNIRLSDSETG

-157 EQDDDLTLD
+157 EEDEYEDEYEDEDLTLD
-166 ETLYEIEMDDMDS
+166 ETLYEIEMDDFGMS
-179 RQDVYRPDVSDD
+179 
-191 EGWSD
+191 
-196 KETQRMWN
+196 
-204 EQDEDGIVYRPD
+204 DEDED
-216 VSDDEGWSDK
+216 
-226 ETQRMW
+226 
-232 NEEMDMDMD
+232 EEMDFEEEEM
-241 MDPRRMSRR
+241 PRRMSRR
-250 HSEMDETP
+250 HHEEMYETP
-258 MYEIEMDD
+258 MYETNVDETLYEIEMDD
-266 MDSRQDVYR
+266 FGM
-275 PDVSD
+275 SD
-280 DEGWSDKETQ
+280 EDED
-290 RMWNEEMDMD
+290 EE
-300 MDFEEMDMDPDPRG
+300 MDFEEMDEEEMNR
-314 GRNSR
+314 
-319 HYEDMDIDH
+319 
-328 VMESKFKSKGV
+328 VMESKFKAKGV

-401 LGAGRKFGRNGLPK
+401 LGAGTKFGRNGLPK

>member
-9 DALFQIRN
+9 DALFQIQS

-58 VVEPEGQVDDVEDVD
+58 EVVEPEGQVDDVEDVD
-73 LGVEPMATDDME
+73 LGAEPMDTDDDME
-85 DDDMEDMGMEDDD
+85 DDDMEDIDMGTDDD

-126 RDANNNIRLSDSETG
+126 RDADNNIRLSDSETG

-157 EQDDDLTLD
+157 EEDEYEDEYEYEDEDLTLD
-166 ETLYEIEMDDMDS
+166 ETLYEIEMDDFGMS
-179 RQDVYRPDVSDD
+179 
-191 EGWSD
+191 
-196 KETQRMWN
+196 
-204 EQDEDGIVYRPD
+204 DEDED
-216 VSDDEGWSDK
+216 
-226 ETQRMW
+226 
-232 NEEMDMDMD
+232 EEMDFEDEEM
-241 MDPRRMSRR
+241 PRRMSRR
-250 HSEMDETP
+250 HHEEMYETP
-258 MYEIEMDD
+258 MYETNVDETLYEIEMDD
-266 MDSRQDVYR
+266 FGM
-275 PDVSD
+275 SD
-280 DEGWSDKETQ
+280 EDED
-290 RMWNEEMDMD
+290 EE
-300 MDFEEMDMDPDPRG
+300 MDFEEMDEEEMNR
-314 GRNSR
+314 
-319 HYEDMDIDH
+319 
-328 VMESKFKSKGV
+328 VMESKFKAKGV

-401 LGAGRKFGRNGLPK
+401 LGAGTKFGRNGLPK

-494 LYKSL
+494 LYKTL
-499 KDEFSSEKTKEN
+499 KDEFSSETTKEN

>member
-9 DALFQIRN
+9 DALFQIQS

-58 VVEPEGQVDDVEDVD
+58 EVVEPEGQVDDVEDID
-73 LGVEPMATDDME
+73 LGPEPMATDDDME
-85 DDDMEDMGMEDDD
+85 DDDMEDIDMGMEDDD

-126 RDANNNIRLSDSETG
+126 RDANNNITLSDSETG

-157 EQDDDLTLD
+157 EEDEYEYEDEYEDEDLTLD
-166 ETLYEIEMDDMDS
+166 ETLYEIEMDDFGMS
-179 RQDVYRPDVSDD
+179 
-191 EGWSD
+191 
-196 KETQRMWN
+196 
-204 EQDEDGIVYRPD
+204 DEDE
-216 VSDDEGWSDK
+216 DEDEEFGFED
-226 ETQRMW
+226 EE
-232 NEEMDMDMD
+232 EEM
-241 MDPRRMSRR
+241 PRRMSRR
-250 HSEMDETP
+250 HNEEMYETP
-258 MYEIEMDD
+258 MYETNVDETLYEIEMDD
-266 MDSRQDVYR
+266 FGM
-275 PDVSD
+275 SD
-280 DEGWSDKETQ
+280 EDED
-290 RMWNEEMDMD
+290 EE
-300 MDFEEMDMDPDPRG
+300 MDFEERPR
-314 GRNSR
+314 RMSSR
-319 HYEDMDIDH
+319 HHEEMYEEDMDH
-328 VMESKFKSKGV
+328 VMESKFKAKGV

-401 LGAGRKFGRNGLPK
+401 LGAGTKFGRKGLPK
-415 PKAAPRHISENEV
+415 PKAAPQHISETEV

-548 DLMGKIK
+548 DLMVKIK

>member
-9 DALFQIRN
+9 DALFQIQS

-58 VVEPEGQVDDVEDVD
+58 EVVEPEGQVDDVEDVD
-73 LGVEPMATDDME
+73 LGAEPMDTDDDME
-85 DDDMEDMGMEDDD
+85 DDDMEDIDMGTDDDD

-126 RDANNNIRLSDSETG
+126 KDANNNIRLSDSETG

-157 EQDDDLTLD
+157 DKDKDLTLDEIMLDETLYEIEMDDFGMSDKDDKNKEYEDLTLD
-166 ETLYEIEMDDMDS
+166 ETLYEIEMDDFCMSDE
-179 RQDVYRPDVSDD
+179 DDD
-191 EGWSD
+191 E
-196 KETQRMWN
+196 E
-204 EQDEDGIVYRPD
+204 
-216 VSDDEGWSDK
+216 
-226 ETQRMW
+226 
-232 NEEMDMDMD
+232 
-241 MDPRRMSRR
+241 
-250 HSEMDETP
+250 
-258 MYEIEMDD
+258 
-266 MDSRQDVYR
+266 
-275 PDVSD
+275 
-280 DEGWSDKETQ
+280 
-290 RMWNEEMDMD
+290 
-300 MDFEEMDMDPDPRG
+300 MDFEEMDFEEMDFEERPRHM
-314 GRNSR
+314 SR
-319 HYEDMDIDH
+319 RHHEEMDEEEMNR
-328 VMESKFKSKGV
+328 VMESKFKAKGV

-401 LGAGRKFGRNGLPK
+401 LGAGTKFGRKGLPK
-415 PKAAPRHISENEV
+415 PKAAPQHISETEV

-548 DLMGKIK
+548 DLMVKIK

>member
-9 DALFQIRN
+9 DTLFQIKH

-30 SSTMKNEISSLV
+30 SSTMKDEISSLV

-58 VVEPEGQVDDVEDVD
+58 EVVEPEGQEDDVEDID
-73 LGVEPMATDDME
+73 LGAEPMAMDDDME
-85 DDDMEDMGMEDDD
+85 DDDMEDMDMGMEDDED

-126 RDANNNIRLSDSETG
+126 KDANNNITLSDSGTG
-141 ADYFI
+141 ADYYI

-151 YQDELD
+151 YNEEELD
-157 EQDDDLTLD
+157 EEDDLTLD
-166 ETLYEIEMDDMDS
+166 ETLYEIEMDDFDMSYDDMEDSDMGMDMGMGME
-179 RQDVYRPDVSDD
+179 DD
-191 EGWSD
+191 
-196 KETQRMWN
+196 
-204 EQDEDGIVYRPD
+204 
-216 VSDDEGWSDK
+216 
-226 ETQRMW
+226 
-232 NEEMDMDMD
+232 EEMDFEEK
-241 MDPRRMSRR
+241 PRRMSRR
-250 HSEMDETP
+250 HHEMDETP
-258 MYEIEMDD
+258 MYETETDEVLYEIEMDEED
-266 MDSRQDVYR
+266 M
-275 PDVSD
+275 
-280 DEGWSDKETQ
+280 EE
-290 RMWNEEMDMD
+290 EEMD
-300 MDFEEMDMDPDPRG
+300 E
-314 GRNSR
+314 
-319 HYEDMDIDH
+319 EDMDH
-328 VMESKFKSKGV
+328 VMESKFKAKGV

-365 INTGSAKKFSYKDG
+365 INTGSAKKFTYKDG
-379 ENLDGEY
+379 ENLDGEF

-401 LGAGRKFGRNGLPK
+401 LGAGRKFGRKGLPK
-415 PKAAPRHISENEV
+415 PKAAPQHISETEV

-450 EVAIFNS
+450 EVAVFNS

-494 LYKSL
+494 LYRSL
-499 KDEFSSEKTKEN
+499 KDEFSSETTKDN

>member
-9 DALFQIRN
+9 DALFQIQS

-58 VVEPEGQVDDVEDVD
+58 EVVEPEGQVDDVEDVD
-73 LGVEPMATDDME
+73 LGAEPMDTDDDME
-85 DDDMEDMGMEDDD
+85 DDDMEDIDMGTDDDD

-126 RDANNNIRLSDSETG
+126 KDANNNIRLSDSETG

-157 EQDDDLTLD
+157 EEDEYEDEYEDEDLTLD
-166 ETLYEIEMDDMDS
+166 ETLYEIEMDDFGMS
-179 RQDVYRPDVSDD
+179 
-191 EGWSD
+191 
-196 KETQRMWN
+196 
-204 EQDEDGIVYRPD
+204 DEDED
-216 VSDDEGWSDK
+216 
-226 ETQRMW
+226 
-232 NEEMDMDMD
+232 EEMDFEDEEEEM
-241 MDPRRMSRR
+241 PRRMSRR
-250 HSEMDETP
+250 HHEEMYETP
-258 MYEIEMDD
+258 MYETNVDETLYEIEMDD
-266 MDSRQDVYR
+266 FGM
-275 PDVSD
+275 SD
-280 DEGWSDKETQ
+280 EDEDEDED
-290 RMWNEEMDMD
+290 EE
-300 MDFEEMDMDPDPRG
+300 MDFEEMDEEEMNR
-314 GRNSR
+314 
-319 HYEDMDIDH
+319 
-328 VMESKFKSKGV
+328 VMESKFKAKGV

-401 LGAGRKFGRNGLPK
+401 LGAGTKFGRNGLPK

>member
-9 DALFQIRN
+9 DALFQIRS

-58 VVEPEGQVDDVEDVD
+58 EVVEPEGQVDDVEDVD
-73 LGVEPMATDDME
+73 LGAEPIPTDDIEDDGME
-85 DDDMEDMGMEDDD
+85 DIEMGVEDDD

-126 RDANNNIRLSDSETG
+126 RDASNNITLSDSETG

-157 EQDDDLTLD
+157 EEDEYEDEDLTLD
-166 ETLYEIEMDDMDS
+166 ETLYEIEMDDFGMS
-179 RQDVYRPDVSDD
+179 
-191 EGWSD
+191 
-196 KETQRMWN
+196 
-204 EQDEDGIVYRPD
+204 DEDE
-216 VSDDEGWSDK
+216 DEELEFED
-226 ETQRMW
+226 EE
-232 NEEMDMDMD
+232 EEMDFEER
-241 MDPRRMSRR
+241 PRRMSRR
-250 HSEMDETP
+250 HHEEMYETP
-258 MYEIEMDD
+258 MYETNVDETLYEIEMDD
-266 MDSRQDVYR
+266 FGM
-275 PDVSD
+275 SD
-280 DEGWSDKETQ
+280 EDEELD
-290 RMWNEEMDMD
+290 EEDL
-300 MDFEEMDMDPDPRG
+300 
-314 GRNSR
+314 
-319 HYEDMDIDH
+319 DH
-328 VMESKFKSKGV
+328 VMESKFKAKGV

-401 LGAGRKFGRNGLPK
+401 LGAGTKFGRKGLPK
-415 PKAAPRHISENEV
+415 PKAAPQHISETEV

-548 DLMGKIK
+548 DLMVKIK

>member
-9 DALFQIRN
+9 DALFQIQS

-58 VVEPEGQVDDVEDVD
+58 EVVEPEGQVDDVEDVD
-73 LGVEPMATDDME
+73 LGAEPMDTDDDME
-85 DDDMEDMGMEDDD
+85 DDDMEDIDMGTDDDD

-126 RDANNNIRLSDSETG
+126 KDANNNIRLSDSETG

-157 EQDDDLTLD
+157 DKDKDFTLDEIMLDETLYEIEMDDFGMSDKDDKNKEYEDLTLD
-166 ETLYEIEMDDMDS
+166 ETLYEIEMDDFGMS
-179 RQDVYRPDVSDD
+179 
-191 EGWSD
+191 
-196 KETQRMWN
+196 
-204 EQDEDGIVYRPD
+204 DEDED
-216 VSDDEGWSDK
+216 
-226 ETQRMW
+226 
-232 NEEMDMDMD
+232 EEMDFEDEEM
-241 MDPRRMSRR
+241 PRRMSRR
-250 HSEMDETP
+250 HHEEMYETP
-258 MYEIEMDD
+258 MYETNVDETLYEIEMDD
-266 MDSRQDVYR
+266 FGM
-275 PDVSD
+275 SD
-280 DEGWSDKETQ
+280 EDED
-290 RMWNEEMDMD
+290 EE
-300 MDFEEMDMDPDPRG
+300 MDFEEMDEEEMNR
-314 GRNSR
+314 
-319 HYEDMDIDH
+319 
-328 VMESKFKSKGV
+328 VMESKFKAKGV

-401 LGAGRKFGRNGLPK
+401 LGAGTKFGRNGLPK

-548 DLMGKIK
+548 DLMVKIK

>member
-9 DALFQIRN
+9 DALFQIQS

-58 VVEPEGQVDDVEDVD
+58 EVVEPEGQVDDVEDVD
-73 LGVEPMATDDME
+73 LGAEPMDTDDDME
-85 DDDMEDMGMEDDD
+85 DDDMEDIDMGTDDDD

-126 RDANNNIRLSDSETG
+126 KDANNNIRLSDSETG

-157 EQDDDLTLD
+157 DKDKDFTLDEIMLDETLYEIEMDDFGMSDKDDKNKEYEDLTLD
-166 ETLYEIEMDDMDS
+166 ETLYEIEMDDFGMSDE
-179 RQDVYRPDVSDD
+179 DDD
-191 EGWSD
+191 E
-196 KETQRMWN
+196 E
-204 EQDEDGIVYRPD
+204 
-216 VSDDEGWSDK
+216 
-226 ETQRMW
+226 
-232 NEEMDMDMD
+232 
-241 MDPRRMSRR
+241 
-250 HSEMDETP
+250 
-258 MYEIEMDD
+258 
-266 MDSRQDVYR
+266 
-275 PDVSD
+275 
-280 DEGWSDKETQ
+280 
-290 RMWNEEMDMD
+290 
-300 MDFEEMDMDPDPRG
+300 MDFEEMDFEERPRHMSRRHHEEMDEEEMNR
-314 GRNSR
+314 
-319 HYEDMDIDH
+319 
-328 VMESKFKSKGV
+328 VMESKFKAKGV

-401 LGAGRKFGRNGLPK
+401 LGAGTKFGRKGLPK

>member
-9 DALFQIRN
+9 DTLFQIKH

-58 VVEPEGQVDDVEDVD
+58 EVVEPEGQEDDVEDID
-73 LGVEPMATDDME
+73 LGAEPMDVEDDME
-85 DDDMEDMGMEDDD
+85 DDDMEDMDMGMEDDED

-126 RDANNNIRLSDSETG
+126 KDANNNITLSDTETG

-151 YQDELD
+151 YNEDN
-157 EQDDDLTLD
+157 LTLD
-166 ETLYEIEMDDMDS
+166 ETLYEIEMDDFGM
-179 RQDVYRPDVSDD
+179 SDD
-191 EGWSD
+191 EFEDEEFGF
-196 KETQRMWN
+196 E
-204 EQDEDGIVYRPD
+204 DED
-216 VSDDEGWSDK
+216 
-226 ETQRMW
+226 
-232 NEEMDMDMD
+232 EEEEER
-241 MDPRRMSRR
+241 PRRMSRR
-250 HSEMDETP
+250 HHEMDETP
-258 MYEIEMDD
+258 MYETQVDEVLYEITLDEDADAEGYPEMDED
-266 MDSRQDVYR
+266 ADA
-275 PDVSD
+275 
-280 DEGWSDKETQ
+280 EGYP
-290 RMWNEEMDMD
+290 EMD
-300 MDFEEMDMDPDPRG
+300 EEEL
-314 GRNSR
+314 NN
-319 HYEDMDIDH
+319 
-328 VMESKFKSKGV
+328 VMESKFKAKGV

-379 ENLDGEY
+379 ENLDGDY
-386 RPIKKRRETTEASRT
+386 RPIKKRETKEASRT
-401 LGAGRKFGRNGLPK
+401 LGAGTRFGRKGLPK
-415 PKAAPRHISENEV
+415 PKAAPQHISETEV

-450 EVAIFNS
+450 EVAVFNS

-499 KDEFSSEKTKEN
+499 KDEFSSETTKDN
-511 SINESF
+511 SLNESF
-517 EKSVTKT
+517 EKAVTKT

-548 DLMGKIK
+548 DLMGKLK